1 MKQTKRFELQMTAVE
16 KQLLR
21 VLAEVEHISAAAVMR
36 RLLWQEVK
44 RQEIPVPKE
53 KQDAQA

>member
-1 MKQTKRFELQMTAVE
+1 MTAVE